1 MKKQRSTSKAIQR
14 ANNKNKY
21 QNTFKYK
28 EKKQDIID
36 DLINLKHPEINFK
49 SLIRVQLIER
59 RSDFQKHQLRMNFI
73 SIPDITNH

>member
-1 MKKQRSTSKAIQR
+1 MKKQRSTFKTIQR

-36 DLINLKHPEINFK
+36 DLINLRHPKINFK
-49 SLIRVQLIER
+49 SLTRVQLIQR
-59 RSDFQKHQLRMNFI
+59 RMNFI